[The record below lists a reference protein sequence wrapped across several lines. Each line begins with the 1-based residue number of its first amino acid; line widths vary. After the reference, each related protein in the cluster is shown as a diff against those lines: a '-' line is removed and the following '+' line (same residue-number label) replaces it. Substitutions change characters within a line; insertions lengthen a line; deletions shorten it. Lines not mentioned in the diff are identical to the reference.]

1 MRDEEGEDLERAVLS
16 LGQRCDRL
24 GPVMTFREGGKLF
37 ARLDDLHSYPARSVC
52 PLSLTMAR
60 AARWSRQEPRRWV
73 AMALDAAKTAD
84 DGPLIARCWVEQATT
99 LGQDSL
105 NRAVGA
111 GAVVRGYLTAAAVKA
126 GSDND
131 LRARAQYRL
140 AYEHAAIGEWKEA
153 RVALSHAETAASHAG
168 WSHSRRGAMAG
179 SSLWVMDEL
188 SAAEFALSDGMGCE
202 GSCRLWSLAWLA
214 RVHLDS
220 GDADA
225 ALEDIL
231 QADWETRDIH
241 RRDLAPQLRA
251 VAGALPANLRTIAFD
266 HLNSTEAPHEIR
278 GVAGWFS
285 PSQ

>member
-1 MRDEEGEDLERAVLS
+1 
-16 LGQRCDRL
+16 
-24 GPVMTFREGGKLF
+24 
-37 ARLDDLHSYPARSVC
+37 
-52 PLSLTMAR
+52 
-60 AARWSRQEPRRWV
+60 
-73 AMALDAAKTAD
+73 MALDAAKTAD

-99 LGQDSL
+99 LGQDTL

-111 GAVVRGYLTAAAVKA
+111 GPVVRGYLTAAAVKA

-131 LRARAQYRL
+131 IRAGAQYRL

-188 SAAEFALSDGMGCE
+188 SDAEFALSDGMGCE
-202 GSCRLWSLAWLA
+202 GSCRLGSLAWLA
-214 RVHLDS
+214 RVHVDS

-231 QADWETRDIH
+231 QADRETREIH
-241 RRDLAPQLRA
+241 RGDLAPQLRA
-251 VAGALPANLRTIAFD
+251 VAGTLPANLRTIAFD
-266 HLNSTEAPHEIR
+266 HLNFTAAPPRDPTR
-278 GVAGWFS
+278 GVEVDAHAGAGDVHALGALGPQVHLDAVEAGVEGDVGERSGNRSRSRAAS
-285 PSQ
+285 PATDVLST